1 MKIIDTPI
9 NEANHAVQNVIGE
22 LQKDFEDATGIKN
35 FVELPNTLNY
45 THGLLQVNTQTSN
58 PYIIKVER
66 ELQTQLKSLSMKA
79 ITM

>member
-1 MKIIDTPI
+1 MKIID
-9 NEANHAVQNVIGE
+9 
-22 LQKDFEDATGIKN
+22 
-35 FVELPNTLNY
+35 
-45 THGLLQVNTQTSN
+45 